1 MHNYICDICGCYLD
15 PGEKCDCQKEQ
26 EHNRK
31 IVEDFLTEDRDG
43 QMVLKEAADHGAHTW
58 I

>member
-1 MHNYICDICGCYLD
+1 MYNYICDICGCYLD
-15 PGEKCDCQKEQ
+15 PGEKCNFQKEQ
-26 EHNRK
+26 EQNRK

-43 QMVLKEAADHGAHTW
+43 QMVLKEAVDYGTHTW

>member
-1 MHNYICDICGCYLD
+1 MYNYICDICGCYLD
-15 PGEKCDCQKEQ
+15 PGEKCNCQKEQ

-43 QMVLKEAADHGAHTW
+43 QMVLKEAVDYGTHTW